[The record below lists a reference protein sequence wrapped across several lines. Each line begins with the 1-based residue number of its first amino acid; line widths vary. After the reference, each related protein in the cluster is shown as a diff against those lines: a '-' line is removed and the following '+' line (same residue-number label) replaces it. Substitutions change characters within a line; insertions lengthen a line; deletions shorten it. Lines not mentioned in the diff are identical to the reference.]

1 MTCQLVLLLDTRRI
15 EFEMPEDGLLEG
27 SWSGLEGARS
37 LGRNGTHD
45 EHRDF
50 AVTRTPAQQ
59 SGQESGV
66 FYSLAH
72 RPRRILDGE
81 SHALITYKG
90 QSGKLWTKRL
100 GILLAYFVSEDR

>member
-50 AVTRTPAQQ
+50 RRYADPGSIEWPRIRSFLFIGTP
-59 SGQESGV
+59 
-66 FYSLAH
+66 
-72 RPRRILDGE
+72 PTTD
-81 SHALITYKG
+81 T
-90 QSGKLWTKRL
+90 
-100 GILLAYFVSEDR
+100 